1 MMIIVQVND
10 SMSLASL
17 KGVTFLR
24 DLHRV
29 SPSHI
34 LPLPDH
40 CIISSEA
47 HLKYERETFE
57 WPAPPIRDIYC

>member
-1 MMIIVQVND
+1 MIIIVQVND

-17 KGVTFLR
+17 KGVPFLK
-24 DLHRV
+24 DLCRV

-34 LPLPDH
+34 LPFPAH

-47 HLKYERETFE
+47 HLKYEPETLNGQHLQ
-57 WPAPPIRDIYC
+57 

>member
-10 SMSLASL
+10 SVSLASF
-17 KGVTFLR
+17 KGVSFFR
-24 DLHRV
+24 DLCGV

-34 LPLPDH
+34 LSFPAH

-47 HLKYERETFE
+47 HLKDEPETLNGQHLQ
-57 WPAPPIRDIYC
+57 